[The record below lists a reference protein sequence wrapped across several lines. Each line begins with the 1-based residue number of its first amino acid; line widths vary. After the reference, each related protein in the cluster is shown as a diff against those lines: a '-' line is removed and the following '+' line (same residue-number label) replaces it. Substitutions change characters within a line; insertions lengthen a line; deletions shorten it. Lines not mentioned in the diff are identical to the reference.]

1 MRRWALP
8 EEAQVSE
15 LLDLASAAVN
25 AMSESAADKRADE
38 AAKVLPEA
46 KRIARDAKERAEKR
60 KRRKRDV

>member
-1 MRRWALP
+1 MP

-46 KRIARDAKERAEKR
+46 KRIAKESRERAEKR
-60 KRRKRDV
+60 KRRNR

>member
-1 MRRWALP
+1 M
-8 EEAQVSE
+8 SE

>member
-1 MRRWALP
+1 MP

-46 KRIARDAKERAEKR
+46 KRIARDAKVRAEKR
-60 KRRKRDV
+60 KRRNR

>member
-1 MRRWALP
+1 MP